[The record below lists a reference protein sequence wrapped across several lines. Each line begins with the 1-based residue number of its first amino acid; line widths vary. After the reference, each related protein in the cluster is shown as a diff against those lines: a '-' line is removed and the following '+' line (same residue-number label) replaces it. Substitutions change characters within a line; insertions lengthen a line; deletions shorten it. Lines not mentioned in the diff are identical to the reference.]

1 MKIKLCSDST
11 CDLPQALLDKYSIST
26 VPLTVTMGEKA
37 YRDGL
42 DICSEEIFR
51 HVQAGNPLPKTS
63 AGNVGEYA
71 AYFAPW
77 VEQGY
82 EVIHISLSSCIS
94 SAFSNASL
102 AAEELGHVTVI
113 DSLNL
118 CGAQG
123 LLVLRCADLI
133 AEGKSVEEIVPE
145 LLAYRS
151 LQDSSFIVDRVD
163 YLHKGGRCSA
173 IEMLG
178 ANVLK
183 LRPCIHVREGKLIPG
198 KKYRGSFQR
207 VLSQYAEACLSD
219 RESIDTSRIVL
230 ASTGCSQEAVDT
242 LRQEVLRLC
251 PDVQELI
258 ETYAGSTISSH
269 CGPGT
274 VGLFFAGTRS

>member
-1 MKIKLCSDST
+1 MLRNPDLGDIAVKIKLCSDST

-42 DICSEEIFR
+42 DICSEDIFR

-123 LLVLRCADLI
+123 LLVLRCADLK
-133 AEGKSVEEIVPE
+133 GKSLIDVGCGAGFPGVPLALVRPE
-145 LLAYRS
+145 MRLTLLDS
-151 LQDSSFIVDRVD
+151 LQKRLTFLDELCKELRVNFSEWPTASEVSPVSYILAGSGLEVDSPTF
-163 YLHKGGRCSA
+163 YWKGLDDPNRT
-173 IEMLG
+173 IL
-178 ANVLK
+178 
-183 LRPCIHVREGKLIPG
+183 PPDTTIPG
-198 KKYRGSFQR
+198 NWQVK
-207 VLSQYAEACLSD
+207 
-219 RESIDTSRIVL
+219 
-230 ASTGCSQEAVDT
+230 
-242 LRQEVLRLC
+242 
-251 PDVQELI
+251 
-258 ETYAGSTISSH
+258 H
-269 CGPGT
+269 W
-274 VGLFFAGTRS
+274 